1 MQFSRELMA
10 YVYPFLNSKEK
21 IELSNLPV
29 KLIEREGERAIIKDG
44 VVDDPI
50 PHDSDDFRV
59 RINNK
64 IAKGAAVKI
73 EGLMID
79 VKLKGYVK

>member
-10 YVYPFLNSKEK
+10 YVYPFLNSKRK
-21 IELSNLPV
+21 IELYNLPV
-29 KLIEREGERAIIKDG
+29 KLIEREGERTIIKDG

-50 PHDSDDFRV
+50 PHDSDDLRV

-64 IAKGAAVKI
+64 IAKGAVVKI
-73 EGLMID
+73 EGLMVD